1 MKRWMGDW
9 GGGVYGRLLGFLR
22 PHRGRLMLG
31 VACMVLASVLGV
43 IPPWLIKN
51 LVDKVLI
58 DRNRGLLGLII
69 GGIVGIYALKGFF
82 YYWQTYLMT
91 WVGQRVLFDLRL
103 ALYRKVQRLPLGYL
117 YSKRT
122 GELLSR
128 ITGDVAFLQDL
139 VSSVLVDLVV
149 QGVTFVAIVGF
160 LLTLNWRL
168 TLATFVILPMAALVI
183 GFTTA
188 RMRQV
193 GHAIQER
200 LARVSASAQE
210 ALGAMKVVR
219 AFATEEMEYRRFA
232 EENRSHFGALM
243 RGTQLRGLLEGVVE
257 LILMAAMGFIIWL
270 GGSHVVRGDIT
281 AGQLMAFLTYLGL
294 MVQPI
299 RVLSRVFGRVQQA
312 LAAAERVFE
321 VLDQPEEA
329 PSSGMLR
336 PPVIRGRVDFEG
348 VWFRY
353 GDDLPWVLRGVDL
366 TVSPGERVALVGST
380 GAGKSTLADLIPRFF
395 DPVRGRVLIDRVDV
409 RELDP
414 RYLRRR
420 VGVVLQ
426 DPVLMKGSF
435 AFNIAYG
442 FEGATMDQIRQAAH
456 LAGIGDFIES
466 LPDGYQTEIGERGV
480 TLSGGQRQRVA
491 IARAIIR
498 DPAILILDEATSSL
512 DAEVERTIQE
522 SLERVMEGRTSF
534 ILAHRL
540 STVRRADRI
549 LVLHQGVIVE
559 QGTHRELMALD
570 GRYASLVRAQFGHG
584 AS

>member
-1 MKRWMGDW
+1 M
-9 GGGVYGRLLGFLR
+9 YGRLLGFLR

-91 WVGQRVLFDLRL
+91 WVGQRVLFNLRL

-336 PPVIRGRVDFEG
+336 PPVIHGRVDFEG

-353 GDDLPWVLRGVDL
+353 GEDLPWVLRGVDL

>member
-1 MKRWMGDW
+1 MKRWMGDL

-353 GDDLPWVLRGVDL
+353 GEDLPWVLRGVDL

>member
-1 MKRWMGDW
+1 M
-9 GGGVYGRLLGFLR
+9 YGRLLGFLR

-353 GDDLPWVLRGVDL
+353 GEDLPWVLRGVDL

>member
-1 MKRWMGDW
+1 M
-9 GGGVYGRLLGFLR
+9 YGRLLGFLR

-336 PPVIRGRVDFEG
+336 PPVIHGRVDFEG

-353 GDDLPWVLRGVDL
+353 GEDLPWVLRGVDL

>member
-1 MKRWMGDW
+1 
-9 GGGVYGRLLGFLR
+9 VYGRLLGFLR

>member
-1 MKRWMGDW
+1 
-9 GGGVYGRLLGFLR
+9 
-22 PHRGRLMLG
+22 MLG

-58 DRNRGLLGLII
+58 DRNLGLLGLII

-82 YYWQTYLMT
+82 YYWQTYIMT

-353 GDDLPWVLRGVDL
+353 GEDLPWVLRGVDL

>member
-1 MKRWMGDW
+1 M
-9 GGGVYGRLLGFLR
+9 YGRLLGFLR

-82 YYWQTYLMT
+82 YYWQTYIMT

-353 GDDLPWVLRGVDL
+353 GEDLPWVLRGVDL

>member
-1 MKRWMGDW
+1 M
-9 GGGVYGRLLGFLR
+9 YGRLLGFLR

>member
-1 MKRWMGDW
+1 
-9 GGGVYGRLLGFLR
+9 
-22 PHRGRLMLG
+22 
-31 VACMVLASVLGV
+31 MVLASVLGV

-82 YYWQTYLMT
+82 YYWQTYIMT

-353 GDDLPWVLRGVDL
+353 GEDLPWVLRGVDL
-366 TVSPGERVALVGST
+366 TVSPGRGLRLVGST

>member
-1 MKRWMGDW
+1 M
-9 GGGVYGRLLGFLR
+9 
-22 PHRGRLMLG
+22 
-31 VACMVLASVLGV
+31 
-43 IPPWLIKN
+43 
-51 LVDKVLI
+51 
-58 DRNRGLLGLII
+58 
-69 GGIVGIYALKGFF
+69 
-82 YYWQTYLMT
+82 
-91 WVGQRVLFDLRL
+91 
-103 ALYRKVQRLPLGYL
+103 
-117 YSKRT
+117 
-122 GELLSR
+122 
-128 ITGDVAFLQDL
+128 
-139 VSSVLVDLVV
+139 
-149 QGVTFVAIVGF
+149 
-160 LLTLNWRL
+160 
-168 TLATFVILPMAALVI
+168 
-183 GFTTA
+183 
-188 RMRQV
+188 
-193 GHAIQER
+193 
-200 LARVSASAQE
+200 
-210 ALGAMKVVR
+210 
-219 AFATEEMEYRRFA
+219 
-232 EENRSHFGALM
+232 
-243 RGTQLRGLLEGVVE
+243 
-257 LILMAAMGFIIWL
+257 
-270 GGSHVVRGDIT
+270 VRGDIT

-353 GDDLPWVLRGVDL
+353 GEDLPWVLRGVDL

>member
-1 MKRWMGDW
+1 M
-9 GGGVYGRLLGFLR
+9 YGRLLGFLR

-58 DRNRGLLGLII
+58 DRNLGLLGLII

-82 YYWQTYLMT
+82 YYWQTYIMT

-353 GDDLPWVLRGVDL
+353 GEDLPWVLRGVDL